1 MRGRLFVRVIREQ
14 HGEIKANFC
23 EIKAGELFWHNGWVF
38 IKTTDSLR
46 NSVAIAN
53 GEFCHFDEVIEVEKL
68 ESLGNAL
75 RFGDQWRESE
85 PWLSWMLAVR

>member
-1 MRGRLFVRVIREQ
+1 MRVVREQ

-53 GEFCHFDEVIEVEKL
+53 GEFCHFDEVIEVGKL
-68 ESLGNAL
+68 GVLE
-75 RFGDQWRESE
+75 E
-85 PWLSWMLAVR
+85 ML